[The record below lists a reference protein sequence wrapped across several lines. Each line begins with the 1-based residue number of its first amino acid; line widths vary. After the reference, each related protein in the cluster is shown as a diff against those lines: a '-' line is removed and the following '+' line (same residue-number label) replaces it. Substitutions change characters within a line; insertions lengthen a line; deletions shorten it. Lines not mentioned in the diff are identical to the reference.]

1 MVFSEAMKAKAKRNA
16 QEAFQ
21 SERARTKHF
30 DMEANAALDQNVTVS
45 VDGEHPQ
52 PSIFRGN
59 LKGYQLRGMNWL
71 ANLYDQGISGILAD
85 EMGLGKTVQSIAF
98 LCHVAERYCIVF
110 GF

>member
-1 MVFSEAMKAKAKRNA
+1 MKAKAKRNA

-21 SERARTKHF
+21 NERARTKHF
-30 DMEANAALDQNVTVS
+30 DMEANAAIDQNLKCLTNI
-45 VDGEHPQ
+45 DGEHPQ
-52 PSIFRGN
+52 PAIFRGN

-98 LCHVAERYCIVF
+98 LCHVAERYCMCF
-110 GF
+110 CG